1 MKMKPLH
8 TDFFVFNPRD
18 NGGEQ
23 VTLVTE
29 FYATSD
35 KTEVYTY
42 QELTL
47 NCYGKSVT
55 FAVNGLFD
63 PYILDQLSKQLKES
77 TDKAKVI
84 AALTNTA

>member
-8 TDFFVFNPRD
+8 TDFFVFNPWD
-18 NGGEQ
+18 NSGEH

-29 FYATSD
+29 FYANTGE
-35 KTEVYTY
+35 TEVYTC

-63 PYILDQLSKQLKES
+63 PYILDRLSKQLKEA

-84 AALTNTA
+84 AALTTTA

>member
-84 AALTNTA
+84 AALTNTV